1 MLRRTKSTLVLQDF
15 NSSSLTKKSS
25 IFSEESKNN
34 NNNITVGKP
43 PTFKLSEE
51 GSFETSSSSSSK
63 MPSIFSQQSSTFLK
77 ACGLCRKKL
86 SPQMNIYMYKGDQS
100 FCSDDCRCRKIL
112 IEELLMD
119 EIEEETTIEVPK
131 TDILSSSPHFATNVG
146 NGLPSRRNHVR
157 AAA

>member
-1 MLRRTKSTLVLQDF
+1 MLRRTKSILVLQDF
-15 NSSSLTKKSS
+15 SSSSLAKKNS
-25 IFSEESKNN
+25 IFSQESNN
-34 NNNITVGKP
+34 NSNNIIVGEP

-51 GSFETSSSSSSK
+51 GSFETSSSSK
-63 MPSIFSQQSSTFLK
+63 MPSIFSQQSSSFLK

-86 SPQMNIYMYKGDQS
+86 SPEMNIYMYKGDQC

-119 EIEEETTIEVPK
+119 EIEEETTMEVPNK
-131 TDILSSSPHFATNVG
+131 DILSSSPHFATNVG
-146 NGLPSRRNHVR
+146 NGLPPRRNHVR